1 MSFRSLDQNEISEAA
16 KRLFNV
22 ANNLNKSFSAGAPG
36 VANADRTG
44 LASFAIADLSNKMES
59 LTIQEEDFILSK
71 DLKTVNAKQTVYEYN
86 VRTSAGTDLDGV
98 WGTENFQM
106 AESAGNYIRTF
117 ELLKVMGVR
126 KSITHQAQIVNDL
139 GGYSQDLNQLQEEE
153 ALLTL
158 GEALERALYHG
169 GDGFIDA
176 SGAINNLIAADPNG
190 PTRVIRGLQAQIR
203 EGNLDPR
210 GINKD
215 FRGYANN
222 RSTVIDAKGS
232 TLTRPLLDKIVT
244 AVNGNRGKIEEA
256 HGTPEQMRLFRASL
270 FPVDRG
276 VIGASYAVRGSD
288 IQTEHKSGFSVDT
301 TNGAVLLRSSLF
313 KNERVYLAPS
323 QSSMGVAAPNPPALA
338 LSSQS
343 AGSTSYK
350 AGDVVRY
357 IVQSCSKDGRSFQ
370 SSELA
375 VTIAADGN
383 NVVLSITPAAN
394 FTVEFYQVYRLNPG
408 EVFALNSDGLP
419 NHKFIGR
426 IVAAR
431 QGATLFVDA
440 QAILPG
446 FNAAVFLPK
455 ADKRAELAVLGPRI
469 SRIDY
474 GIKGLAQEFG
484 YVSYLACILKLPRQH
499 GMLSNVLEEFE
510 V

>member
-1 MSFRSLDQNEISEAA
+1 MSFRSLDSNEISEAA

-44 LASFAIADLSNKMES
+44 LAAFAIADLSNKMES

-71 DLKTVNAKQTVYEYN
+71 EMKSVPAKQTVYEYN
-86 VRTSAGTDLDGV
+86 VRTSAGTDAEV

-117 ELLKVMGVR
+117 ELLKVMGIR

-139 GGYSQDLNQLQEEE
+139 GGYSEDLNKLQEEE

-158 GEALERALYHG
+158 GENLERALYHG
-169 GDGFIDA
+169 GDNFIDA
-176 SGAINNLIAADPNG
+176 SGNIDTLIAANPVG
-190 PTRVIRGLQAQIR
+190 PVKMPRGIQAQVR
-203 EGNLDPR
+203 EGNLDAR

-232 TLTRPLLDKIVT
+232 TLTRGILDKMIT
-244 AVNGNRGKIEEA
+244 AVNGNRGKIEEI
-256 HGTPEQMRLFRASL
+256 HGTPEQIRLFRASL
-270 FPVDRG
+270 FAVDRG
-276 VIGASYAVRGSD
+276 AIGQSYAVRGSELN
-288 IQTEHKSGFSVDT
+288 TAHKDSSMVDT
-301 TNGAVLLRSSLF
+301 TNGAVALRSSIF
-313 KNERVYLAPS
+313 KNERIYLTPA
-323 QSSMGVAAPNPPALA
+323 QSSMGVSAPAAPTVA

-357 IVQSCSKDGRSFQ
+357 IVQACSQNGRSYQ
-370 SSELA
+370 SLELS

-383 NVVLSITPAAN
+383 NVILSITPAQN
-394 FTVEFYQVYRLNPG
+394 FTVEYYQVYALNPG
-408 EVFALNSDGLP
+408 EVFALTSDGLP
-419 NHKFIGR
+419 NHKLIGKL
-426 IVAAR
+426 VAAR
-431 QGATLFVDA
+431 QGATPFVDA
-440 QAILPG
+440 RAILPG
-446 FNAAVFLPK
+446 LNAAVFLPK
-455 ADKRAELAVLGPRI
+455 AERRAELATLGPRI

-484 YVSYLACILKLPRQH
+484 YVSYLACVLKLPRMH
-499 GMLSNVLEEFE
+499 GLLTNVLEEVE
-510 V
+510 